1 MNIDKYEKDLDALIA
16 NGQRLFHA
24 IQFECDPIQFE
35 GVARES
41 LGDNVVEFV
50 EALPSFTD
58 EYQAWYSEAKALV
71 SQLLPDRH
79 SDFISYYEKP
89 NSRRDI
95 TYSTYTIEDY
105 LVGVR
110 VTGFGGDTVVSP
122 DAAIPRFRQ
131 QLSIL
136 KSIRLRFRS
145 SLFDI
150 RQLTQADLFD
160 SELDAAKE
168 LAKGKFNRAA
178 GVVAGVVLERH
189 LSEVCAN
196 HKVTMRKKSPQISDL
211 NDALKKANVIE
222 TPQWRAIQ
230 YLGDIRNLCAHN
242 KDSEPTTDQTKDILD
257 GVTKVTKTVF

>member
-1 MNIDKYEKDLDALIA
+1 MSVDKYEKDLDTLIK
-16 NGQRLFHA
+16 NGQTLLHA
-24 IQFECDPIQFE
+24 IQYECEPKEFERI
-35 GVARES
+35 VRES
-41 LGDNVVEFV
+41 LGDVTT
-50 EALPSFTD
+50 AYIRTLPSFRN
-58 EYQAWYSEAKALV
+58 EYQTWYTEAKALL
-71 SQLLPDRH
+71 QQILPERL
-79 SDFISYYEKP
+79 SDFTSYYEKQR
-89 NSRRDI
+89 SRKDI
-95 TYSTYTIEDY
+95 TFENYTIEDF
-105 LVGVR
+105 LVDLR
-110 VTGFGGDTVVSP
+110 VTRGGGSVVVGP
-122 DAAIPRFRQ
+122 YAAIPRFRQ
-131 QLSIL
+131 QLSIVE
-136 KSIRLRFRS
+136 SIRGRFRS
-145 SLFDI
+145 TLFDI

-242 KDSEPTTDQTKDILD
+242 KDSEPTADQVRDILD